1 MFILGTQAIPRT
13 GRVMVVSAPAL
24 CDRPHAPMPSRAEQK
39 IQTRRAIMDAALR
52 LSAERGFASLSLR
65 QVAKE
70 ADIAPTS
77 FYRHFDDLDDLG
89 LALVDEVG
97 TSLRQVVRQARRRV
111 RASGQGSVVR
121 TSIETFMEFATNNA
135 NLFRL
140 LLGEGAG
147 NSIAFRT
154 AVREEVG
161 RFTSELIESLQQEA
175 DKQRRPLAHAAL
187 AAEAMVTV
195 AFNLGASALDRTP
208 SERAEIVERIVG
220 EVRIIMRGAEAMGAG
235 WEPGG

>member
-1 MFILGTQAIPRT
+1 MST
-13 GRVMVVSAPAL
+13 
-24 CDRPHAPMPSRAEQK
+24 RAEQK
-39 IQTRRAIMDAALR
+39 TQTRRAIMDAALR
-52 LSAERGFASLSLR
+52 LSAERGFSSLSLR
-65 QVAKE
+65 QIAKE

-77 FYRHFDDLDDLG
+77 FYRHFDDLEDLG

-97 TSLRQVVRQARRRV
+97 AQLRRVVRQARRRV
-111 RASGQGSVVR
+111 AESGNGSVVR
-121 TSIETFMEFATNNA
+121 TSIETFMEFATSNT

-147 NSIAFRT
+147 NSLTMRN

-161 RFTSELIESLQQEA
+161 RFTSELIESLEQEA
-175 DKQRRPLAHAAL
+175 EKQKRPLAHASL

-195 AFNLGASALDRTP
+195 AFNLGASALDRTA
-208 SERAEIVERIVG
+208 SERAEVVERIVG

-235 WEPGG
+235 WEPDCS

>member
-1 MFILGTQAIPRT
+1 M
-13 GRVMVVSAPAL
+13 S
-24 CDRPHAPMPSRAEQK
+24 SRAEQK

-52 LSAERGFASLSLR
+52 LSAERGYASLSLR
-65 QVAKE
+65 QIAKE

-77 FYRHFDDLDDLG
+77 FYRHFEDVDDLG

-97 TSLRQVVRQARRRV
+97 TQLRQVVRQARRRV
-111 RASGQGSVVR
+111 KASGEGSVVR
-121 TSIETFMEFATNNA
+121 TSIETFMEFATSNA

-147 NSIAFRT
+147 NSMTFRT

-161 RFTSELIESLQQEA
+161 RFTSELIETLEEEA
-175 DKQRRPLAHAAL
+175 NKQNRPLAHAEL

-195 AFNLGASALDRTP
+195 AFNLGASALDRTVG
-208 SERAEIVERIVG
+208 ERAEIVKRIVG

-235 WEPGG
+235 WEP